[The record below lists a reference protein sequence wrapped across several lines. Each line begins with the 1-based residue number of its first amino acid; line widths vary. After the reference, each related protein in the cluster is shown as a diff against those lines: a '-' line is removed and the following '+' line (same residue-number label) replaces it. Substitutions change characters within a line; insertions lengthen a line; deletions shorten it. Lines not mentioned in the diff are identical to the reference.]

1 VKHPKKYLCFLRAIE
16 NMPEKFRQ
24 NMLYPLLPSGYF
36 HSDEVPAYLRKA
48 SLNGKVKRIGNAWWQ
63 RLDMEVS

>member
-1 VKHPKKYLCFLRAIE
+1 
-16 NMPEKFRQ
+16 MPEKFRQ